1 MKLSSLLILIIFCAT
16 ACTCPNRFIPLDDPP
31 PSPICLMPENIRL
44 ALVLGGGG
52 AKGMAHV
59 GVLEVFEEEGI
70 PIDLIV
76 GCSAGSIVGAL
87 YAETLDVRKVKCLL
101 ENLKAKS
108 VLDVNLWTA
117 RFGLAQGARMQRVL
131 NKQLCSRYFEELKI
145 PFILVATDLYTGE
158 LVSIGGGPL
167 IPAIQASCAVPFIYV
182 PVQVGG
188 RVLVDGGVA
197 NPVPAS
203 VAKDLGADVVV
214 AVDLGYLL
222 NKTFPNHLF
231 GVATR
236 CAEISLLWQC
246 EMCANQADVVI
257 RPEFGEC
264 GMFEDGRSN
273 DVYQAGRRAAKEAI
287 PMIRELLEQASHD
300 EEAKAYMAVGKVSE

>member
-1 MKLSSLLILIIFCAT
+1 MGKFTFIVLFMVMAS
-16 ACTCPNRFIPLDDPP
+16 CTCPNRFIPVDDPP
-31 PSPICLMPENIRL
+31 PTPMCLMPEKIRL

-59 GVLEVFEEEGI
+59 GVLEVFEEENI

-87 YAETLDVRKVKCLL
+87 YAEHLDARKVKCLL
-101 ENLKAKS
+101 KNLKAKS

-117 RFGLAQGARMQRVL
+117 RFGLSQGARMQRIL
-131 NKQLCSRYFEELKI
+131 NKQLDSRYFEELKI

-167 IPAIQASCAVPFIYV
+167 IPSIQASCAVPFVFV

-203 VAKDLGADVVV
+203 VAKDLGADIVV

-222 NKTFPNHLF
+222 NKTFPRNLF
-231 GVATR
+231 GVTTR

-246 EMCANQADVVI
+246 EMCANQADIVI

-264 GMFEDGRSN
+264 GMFEEGRF
-273 DVYQAGRRAAKEAI
+273 DEVYEAGKRAAKEAI
-287 PMIRELLEQASHD
+287 PHIREMLKELEWQES
-300 EEAKAYMAVGKVSE
+300 EEFCG

>member
-1 MKLSSLLILIIFCAT
+1 MMTRYSFLLLIVLISVVS
-16 ACTCPNRFIPLDDPP
+16 CTNPNRFLPQDDPP
-31 PSPICLMPENIRL
+31 PSPICLMPETIRL

-52 AKGMAHV
+52 AKGLAHV

-87 YAETLDVRKVKCLL
+87 YADYLDSQHVKCLL
-101 ENLKAKS
+101 SNLKAKS
-108 VLDVNLWTA
+108 MLDVNLWTA
-117 RFGLAQGARMQRVL
+117 RFGLSQGGRMKRVL
-131 NKQLCSRYFEELKI
+131 SKQLNARYFEELKI
-145 PFILVATDLYTGE
+145 PFILVATDLYSGE

-167 IPAIQASCAVPFIYV
+167 IPAIMASSAVPFVFV

-188 RVLVDGGVA
+188 RILVDGGVA
-197 NPVPAS
+197 NPVPAI
-203 VAKDLGADVVV
+203 VAKEMGADLVV

-222 NKTFPNHLF
+222 NKTFPNNLF

-246 EMCANQADVVI
+246 EACANQADVVI

-264 GMFEDGRSN
+264 GLFEDGRG
-273 DVYQAGRRAAKEAI
+273 DEVYEAGRRAAKEAI
-287 PMIRELLEQASHD
+287 PIIKEHLERLANTQDYWPPA
-300 EEAKAYMAVGKVSE
+300 AG